1 MIHSCILKYNIHSN
15 KTRAASDRN
24 MPVPKKC
31 KIAFRTS
38 KCQSQKRA
46 ELSRSDVHGSVLGA
60 ILLLYPC
67 ARGEAL
73 TPAFCPENVCLCP
86 FFSASSRFF

>member
-1 MIHSCILKYNIHSN
+1 M
-15 KTRAASDRN
+15 
-24 MPVPKKC
+24 
-31 KIAFRTS
+31 
-38 KCQSQKRA
+38 QK
-46 ELSRSDVHGSVLGA
+46 SDVHGSVLGA